1 MASVDNFPALALGDV
16 LDESQSHIIN
26 YKCAAAITKG
36 QVVVFSAH
44 VAGELPTIDVA
55 GAAAANCLGVALK
68 TGAIGEAI
76 PVLKRGVVKVTA
88 SGGITGGVPIVS
100 GAAGAVVTFGANT
113 FDKVIGRA
121 EQTFLTTDTGLAS
134 IDCEGA

>member
-1 MASVDNFPALALGDV
+1 MVSVDNYPALALGDC
-16 LDESQSHIIN
+16 LDEAQAHIVN
-26 YKCAAAITKG
+26 YKCASGITKG
-36 QVVVFSAH
+36 DVVVFSAH
-44 VAGELPTIDVA
+44 VAGELPTIAQA

-68 TGAIGEAI
+68 TGLTGESI
-76 PVLKRGVVKVTA
+76 PICKRGMMKVTA

-100 GAAGAVVTFGANT
+100 GAAGAIVTFGANT